1 MEKLIFDSGIREFQI
16 NGGGVLRFNPGDPN
30 LYGRFLDAMEKVRGV
45 EQELVDRAKEMEQ
58 VQDSGA
64 AVLGLLRETDRKLK
78 KLLDE
83 VCGEGND
90 FDALL
95 GGVNLLAVAGNG
107 RRVIENLLGAL
118 QPILAQGAEACAK
131 QEAEQAVAEARLAR
145 ARRGEVK
152 HQV

>member
-78 KLLDE
+78 ELLDE
-83 VCGEGND
+83 VFGEGND

>member
-78 KLLDE
+78 ELLDE
-83 VCGEGND
+83 VFGEGND

-95 GGVNLLAVAGNG
+95 GGV
-107 RRVIENLLGAL
+107 NLLGAL

>member
-83 VCGEGND
+83 VFGEGND